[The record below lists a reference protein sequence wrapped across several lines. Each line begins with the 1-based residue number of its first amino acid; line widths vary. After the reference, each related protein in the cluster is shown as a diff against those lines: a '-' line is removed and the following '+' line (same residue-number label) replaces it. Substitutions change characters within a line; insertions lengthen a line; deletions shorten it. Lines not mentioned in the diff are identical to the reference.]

1 MTTWMLTLTL
11 FLGGMTIALLGFPL
25 ALGRVR
31 RNSVYGF
38 RTSKTLSSD
47 RAWYLVNRHSGRGM
61 IVAGGFAMLSAL
73 PFGLVAPWLPGSSA
87 AWLMTLLLT
96 GPLLFSVY
104 ATLKYL
110 RRF

>member
-11 FLGGMTIALLGFPL
+11 FLGGMMIALIGFPL

-31 RNSVYGF
+31 RNSIYGF

-47 RAWYLVNRHSGRGM
+47 RAWYLGNRHSGRGM
-61 IVAGGFAMLSAL
+61 IVAGGIAMLAAL
-73 PFGLVAPWLPGSSA
+73 PFGLVAPWLPGTTA
-87 AWLMTLLLT
+87 AWLMGLLLI
-96 GPLLFSVY
+96 GPLLFSLY
-104 ATLKYL
+104 STLKYL